1 MVWTLNGRHTYRDGI
16 IQQKVVACNNCI
28 NETHKHATFN
38 LTTKS
43 ALFWQVCDNS
53 QTIDNYRPTCC
64 FSPPI
69 KYRIICI

>member
-1 MVWTLNGRHTYRDGI
+1 MVGTVIEDGI

-38 LTTKS
+38 LATKS

-53 QTIDNYRPTCC
+53 QTIIDQHVVLVPQL
-64 FSPPI
+64 SI
-69 KYRIICI
+69 V